1 MSEQEA
7 LFDIPRSRFTKE
19 PAEIERM
26 LQWHAQ
32 ITTELQRRV
41 LEAAQYLLRR
51 SAPEGRRAARE
62 RKQLRVRC
70 SRMCEESDA
79 LGMAA
84 YWTIPRG

>member
-1 MSEQEA
+1 MSEPEA

-41 LEAAQYLLRR
+41 LEAAQYVRSHNGDPKLLDILEGSHR
-51 SAPEGRRAARE
+51 PEQVDQLTKE
-62 RKQLRVRC
+62 RL
-70 SRMCEESDA
+70 
-79 LGMAA
+79 
-84 YWTIPRG
+84 T

>member
-1 MSEQEA
+1 MSEPEA

-41 LEAAQYLLRR
+41 LEATQYVRSHNGDPKLLSILEGSHR
-51 SAPEGRRAARE
+51 PERVDELTKE
-62 RKQLRVRC
+62 RL
-70 SRMCEESDA
+70 
-79 LGMAA
+79 
-84 YWTIPRG
+84 T